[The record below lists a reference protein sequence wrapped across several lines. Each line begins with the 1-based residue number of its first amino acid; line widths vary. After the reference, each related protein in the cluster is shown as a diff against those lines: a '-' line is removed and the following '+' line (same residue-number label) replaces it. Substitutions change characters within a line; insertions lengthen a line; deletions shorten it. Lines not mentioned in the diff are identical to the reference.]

1 MKLATV
7 RCPNPSC
14 GLLYD
19 VALDPGEWHATCP
32 DCLQVNRVPGKD
44 ASNEI
49 KGICD
54 RCNRPL
60 DDLHLFGRQ
69 PANICC
75 PPEYLF
81 NGGKK

>member
-1 MKLATV
+1 MKLASV
-7 RCPNPSC
+7 KCSNPNC
-14 GLLYD
+14 GRSYD

-32 DCLQVNRVPGKD
+32 GCLQVNRVAGKD
-44 ASNEI
+44 ASNEL